1 MVSFYS
7 EMDCDIELLNLNVKE
22 YFETYMYSNIEVRQ
36 PTRYKIAFI
45 FDKDNFNEALTVLK
59 DCTNKFED
67 NIRVL
72 CIKYG
77 IKINFEVDVF
87 RHIIRLKYKD

>member
-7 EMDCDIELLNLNVKE
+7 EMDCDIEVLNLYVKE
-22 YFETYMYSNIEVRQ
+22 CFEEKGIVKDFRQ

-67 NIRVL
+67 NIRIL

-87 RHIIRLKYKD
+87 RHIIRLKYED